1 MFHVAGE
8 EDIKA
13 GRTTDVYFLNTVR
26 VLREKGIRRRVVAEV
41 STSTMR
47 YPWGVLAGVEEVAHL
62 LEGYPVDVDAMP
74 EGSIF
79 YPGEPVMRISG
90 EYTEFAVLET
100 PLLGMLCQAS
110 GIATKAARFRL
121 AAGKRLLLSFGIRR
135 LHPAIAPMIDRSAY
149 IGGCDGFSGVAAE
162 ALTGERARGTMP
174 HALVIVVG
182 DQTLAWRYFDEVVPE
197 DVPRVA
203 LVDTY
208 CDEKWEAVRA
218 AESVERLHAVRLDT
232 PSSRRG
238 DFARI
243 VEEVR
248 WELDVRGYRKVKIFV
263 SGGIDEEDVRRLRLV
278 DGFGVGTSI
287 SSAPPIDFA
296 LDIVEVEGRPA
307 AKRGK
312 RSMAKSVLR
321 CRCMRSMVVPAGE
334 RRRCERC
341 GEEMEELLQPL
352 IRKGRLVRRLP
363 DAREIREY
371 VLEQLEAMRG
381 GDGVEAVSE

>member
-26 VLREKGIRRRVVAEV
+26 VLREKGIRRQVVAEV
-41 STSTMR
+41 SCSTMR
-47 YPWGVLAGVEEVAHL
+47 YPWGVLAGVEEVARL
-62 LEGYPVDVDAMP
+62 LEGYRVDVDAMP
-74 EGSIF
+74 EGSVF
-79 YPGEPVMRISG
+79 FPNEPVLRISG

-121 AAGKRLLLSFGIRR
+121 AAGERLLLSFGIRR

-162 ALTGERARGTMP
+162 RLTGERARGTMP

-182 DQTLAWRYFDEVVPE
+182 EQSLAWRYFDEVMPE
-197 DVPRVA
+197 DVPRIA

-208 CDEKWEAVRA
+208 CDEKWEAVKA
-218 AESVERLHAVRLDT
+218 AESVSRLEAVRLDT
-232 PSSRRG
+232 PASRRG
-238 DFARI
+238 DLARI

-248 WELDVRGYRKVKIFV
+248 WELDVRGYRDVKIFV
-263 SGGIDEEDVRRLRLV
+263 SGGIEEEDVRRLRLV

-296 LDIVEVEGRPA
+296 LDIVEVEGKPA

-321 CRCMRSMVVPAGE
+321 CRRCMRSEVVPRGE
-334 RRRCERC
+334 SRQC
-341 GEEMEELLQPL
+341 GCGGEMEDVLVPL
-352 IRKGRLVRRLP
+352 IRDGRLVKELP
-363 DAREIREY
+363 SAGEIRRY
-371 VLEQLEAMRG
+371 VLEQLEMLRG
-381 GDGVEAVSE
+381 GDGVENSAE